1 MMFAL
6 RQACFTAVVL
16 LVALGAALPETGV
29 AQEQFFTQSGGKGL
43 QNAKTNARL
52 TKAETEIGVMQ
63 DDLRT
68 IKPHARAELGN
79 CSADGEKLR
88 YDGTNWVCDKE
99 TDPTV
104 QEFAKKA
111 LPSCSAGTMLGVQGG
126 ELGCS
131 TVGFVTQETDPTV
144 QEFAKQPLPQ
154 CASEQLIA
162 VGANNTLRCI
172 TDQQGLTAETDPKVY
187 EFARKDV
194 VGALPNCPV
203 GELLTMV
210 NGRLGCRVDQVG
222 LSVEVDPQVQDFA
235 RKDNG
240 EPALA
245 ACAAGEVLRS
255 STVNG
260 KIILVCENASGA
272 LTETLALND
281 LTDVTTA
288 GQSSGTTL
296 TYSNG
301 QWRAIPGIGSAANP
315 LYLNQLGDTQIS
327 SPVSDEVLRWDGT
340 RWVNSDDKLGTLTD
354 TNWCRTVG
362 TEIVCD
368 RPPPLTCSAGEIL
381 SWDGTAN
388 TWLCT
393 NAASA
398 IGSAIMLNDLGDVT
412 ITTVV
417 TGQVVRFDGTGWV
430 NSTIERILAAD
441 TQIVATDTGTD
452 GLLSFATDGTTRMAI
467 TNQGRVGI
475 GVMPASPYMLDV
487 SGSIRASG
495 DISATDFYGRNG
507 FFGGNLT
514 VAGNL
519 NISGSQSIDGVL
531 FANGGITLSG
541 TVTSGNISVTNL
553 SATLADIRTL
563 RGNTLSYTSAT
574 LVNATIAQATL
585 TNISVT
591 TADLNLLRAAAA
603 VITSATIANLN
614 ATQANLSNISATNAD
629 LTNNLR
635 VSGTTWLQNLN
646 VLGNLNVSGTQTID
660 GVLFANGGIAL
671 SGTVTSG
678 NISVT
683 NLSATVADIRTLR
696 VTGQQYNS
704 GNLYFYNTPGF
715 NPSIFVSD
723 TSNDQGLSIR
733 INGTETARFQDNG
746 HVYVGRFSTFG
757 GMNFGDFFV
766 QRGSEAGIDFPGS
779 NIMRFGTGLGITT
792 EYARFSG
799 TGNLGIGIVNPA
811 ARLEVAGLISGT
823 GFSIT
828 GNGTITGGLT
838 AGSLGTGPIAATNI
852 SATRLD
858 LTNNLRVSGTTWVQ
872 DLNVLGNLN
881 VSGAQV
887 IDGVLFANGGIAMSG
902 TIASGNISVTN
913 LSASVADIRTL
924 RVTNNASVTQNF
936 GVGGGVSVTGNVQA
950 NRFIGSGASLTD
962 IPASAV
968 TGLQLDRIST
978 TGVSSGPNLAMVVAD
993 QGTISF
999 TLAGNPGRAYLD
1011 STLGLVAP
1019 GVSTTGAVSGT
1030 VGYFTNR
1037 LGIGTSNLTN
1047 GILSVSGS
1055 LFQSGN
1061 IARLSWGLYSIT
1073 SPTLRLGDD
1082 QYGMASGNGQLG
1094 FWTANNGFSFND
1106 SVSNTNIALL
1116 TNSGRFSISGTIKI
1130 ANSGEACD
1138 ANRLGA
1144 IRYTG
1149 NEFSFCRNGTAW
1161 ETLASIVQGTADR
1174 ITSGTTQFVVISNTG
1189 FISLTQ
1195 AGTNTGWFDPTR
1207 GLVTLGVSATGGIS
1221 GTTGYFGIL
1230 RSPLGLIDTL
1240 SGTNISTSL
1249 IDATR
1254 NGTVTA
1260 TYIYG
1265 RFISTTNLLANG
1277 FSQLNQVSATNISA
1291 TGNIQATRFIGDGS
1305 GLTGVAAG
1313 SADWYTLTNIPIQVQ
1328 NVSNGTTLTMQT
1340 LSATAVNGLNVSG
1353 TNGFFS
1359 NLSAGAIAANTIS
1372 SSFISAT
1379 TAQFRNVSITNNLTV
1394 AGTVTAGAF
1403 IGDGSGLTGVI
1414 AAGSDR
1420 ITSGTTQL
1428 VVISQTGFISL
1439 TQAGSNTGWF
1449 DPTRGLVTL
1458 GVSTTG
1464 PVSTTLVG
1472 INNNY
1477 IRFDGAANQVQF
1489 FTNGSSR
1496 AAFNSSGNLA
1506 FQNNYGIV
1514 WSNNSILGDAAVST
1528 SNIRFS
1534 VANTE
1539 RLRIISSGLVGIGT
1553 STPTTALQVSGTI
1566 RMASGGENCDANR
1579 LGAIRYAGADFEVC
1593 RNGTAWETLSSIASG
1608 GSPNWNSIVGIPTN
1622 VANVSNG
1629 TTLTMQTLSATAVN
1643 GLNISG
1649 TNGFFPNLS
1658 AGAIAAN
1665 SVSSGLVSAT
1675 NISGTFAQ
1683 LRNISTTNISA
1694 TGNIQANR
1702 FIGDGSGLTNLNVQG
1717 DRITS
1722 GTTSVITNNNTS
1734 ITFTTAG
1741 AERMVIGSNG
1751 NVGIGTST
1759 PGSNIGERLS
1769 VQGAAYITGD
1779 IFAPRF
1785 IDQDNSN
1792 YFIDPNSTT
1801 IAGLFA
1807 GRIGIGTLSPSSS
1820 LHVFTGEIQTASSG
1834 AACTALLA
1842 GAIRYTAGSLQF
1854 CNNANTWVTL
1864 GSAGSADWYGLSNIP
1879 TNIANVSNG
1888 TTLTMQTLSATAVNG
1903 LNISGTNG
1911 FFSNLSANAIAANSI
1926 SSSFISATNIS
1937 GTFAQLR
1944 NISTT
1949 NISATG
1955 NIQATRFIGDG
1966 SQLTGLNVQG
1976 DRITSGTTS
1985 VVAQNNNAVSITIA
1999 GSEVANFNS
2008 GGLALTNLNA
2018 SGAVSITQTAYIS
2031 GSMGLGMAPSSTQTL
2046 SVNVNSTNSGI
2057 AVHYQGGVA
2066 PVFTIGAGSAGAG
2079 ALRLP
2084 TASSAF
2090 SINNNANQAFVRF
2103 LGANSSILVG
2113 TGVTIASRTL
2123 HVNGGALIT
2132 SWTGMN
2138 FGTGNNVTPS
2148 APLEVSGTISATT
2161 LKTGPGETCASS
2173 LDAGAIR
2180 YTGGALSFCN
2190 GSIWVT
2196 LGSAGSADWYGLTN
2210 IPANV
2215 ANVSNGTTLTM
2226 QTLSATA
2233 VNGLNVSGTNGFF
2246 PNLSANAIAANS
2258 VSSSLISATNIS
2270 GTFAQLRNISTTNIS
2285 ATGNIQATR
2294 FIGDG
2299 SQLTN
2304 LASASASPTNVP
2316 AFSVHRNVSNQTV
2329 SSGAWTKINFTTE
2342 TFDQTNDFDTGNSRF
2357 QPTLSGRY
2365 LITLNVQCSSATD
2378 SCFAGIFKN
2387 GAEYASASGSNS
2399 NTAGFGS
2406 GAIAAVV
2413 DLNGTTDFIEGHV
2426 YNQNGTVL
2434 VGTIAR
2440 TRMTGSLLAS
2450 GNGLISGTTPGGVSG
2465 SIQFNNGGS
2474 SLGGAAGL
2482 LWDGNTNTVS
2492 LTGTLSATNVYG
2504 LNISGTNG
2512 FFPNLSAGAIAANS
2526 VSSTNISATNISVT
2540 LGQFGRISGTNIS
2553 ASTGD
2558 FSTLRINGVAVGAGG
2573 ADWYGLTN
2581 IPTQVQ
2587 NVSNGTTLTMQTLSA
2602 TAINGLNISGTNG
2615 FFGNLSA
2622 NAIAANSV
2630 SSGLI
2635 SASNISGTLAQLRNV
2650 SITNNLTVN
2659 GLISTST
2666 GIYAGPFVQLISDT
2680 SVCNGTT
2687 AGRISYNSGALLY
2700 CSGTNWTTLAAG
2712 GSTAWGSLTG
2722 IPTAI
2727 TSLSTLTATAGQVL
2741 AFNGTTY
2748 TGSSTINLAGLTMT
2762 GQITGTIITANTL
2775 SATNV
2780 YGLNIS
2786 GTNGFF
2792 PNLSAGAIAA
2802 NSVSSTNIS
2811 ATNISVTLGQ
2821 FGRISGTNISAST
2834 GDFSTLRVNG
2844 VDITSGGGGGSST
2857 LAMVT
2862 GTYTG
2867 NGATSQTITLGFRPR
2882 MVVIKG
2888 TGAAFTFFPQVVTFD
2903 GIPDANAELY
2913 SYDADNNAFNFV
2925 DITAT
2930 GFRVVGG
2937 ANDSSLNF
2945 NTRVYNYIA
2954 FRDAGVDAGATD
2966 RITSSTTAAVIANE
2980 NGGTVSFTLGGTADA
2995 AYLHPTL
3002 GLVAPG
3008 VSTTGPISATAAW
3021 ITGLLQANR
3030 ISATNI
3036 SASVGD
3042 FSTLRVGG
3050 VAVGSGGVAR
3060 LASLTDVSLS
3070 NLTGLDIL
3078 RYNGTSWTNVNV
3090 QDAISTTTMVAGWPD
3105 AIMCLTSGEPR
3116 TFYYIGLVGSNRL
3129 YRGPSTIAYDI
3140 SYNNLTGNYASN
3152 SNAGTVDCVTNAWS
3166 IGQLYSNGRAF
3177 NFIGGSGTVT
3187 PTVDRIISGTSNI
3200 VINSSTGVVSFTQLG
3215 TATAYLHP
3223 TLGLVA
3229 PGVSTTGPIS
3239 ATAGWIT
3246 GLLQANRISATNISA
3261 SVGDFSTLRV
3271 GGVAVGSGGV
3281 ARLASLTD
3289 VSLSNLTGL
3298 DILRYNG
3305 TSWTNVNVQNAISTT
3320 TMAAGWPDAIY
3331 CEGTGGGTWLS
3342 LQVNN
3347 FSSGARTYRQSVNTA
3362 WIQIFFTSAGAYDSL
3377 NNSGYTNFYESCVNQ
3392 SIGQLYAA
3400 GRAFNFIGGS
3410 GTVTPTVDRMIS
3422 GTSNVVVNS
3431 STGVVSFTQ
3440 LGTATAYLHPTLGLV
3455 APGVSTT
3462 GPISATAAWVTGL
3475 LQANRISATN
3485 ISASVGDFST
3495 LRVNG
3500 VDITGGGGGGSSTL
3514 AMVTGTYTG
3523 NGATSQTIT
3532 LGFRPRM
3539 VVIKG
3544 TGAAFTYF
3552 PQVVTFDGIPDGNG
3566 ELRSYEP
3573 DNYGLTNT
3581 VDITATGFR
3590 VIGNANDSAM
3600 NFNTRVYNYI
3610 AFRDAGVDAG
3620 ATDRITS
3627 STTAAV
3633 IANENGGTVSFTL
3646 GSTAGAA
3653 YLHPTLGLV
3662 APGVST
3668 TGPISATAGWI
3679 TGLLQAN
3686 RISATNIS
3694 ASVGDFS
3701 TLRVGGVAV
3710 GSGGVA
3716 RLASLTDVSLSGL
3729 STGQIL
3735 RYNGTSWTNV
3745 NVQNAISTTTM
3756 VTDWPDAIICDGG
3769 GQAVTL
3775 YRWTE
3780 TSAGVTTYIWAHHTA
3795 FYTITYSAVGAYSS
3809 QAGLAAYDCVT
3820 NAWSIGQLYSNNR
3833 AFNFIGGS
3841 GTVTPTVDRMISGTS
3856 NVVVNSSTGVV
3867 SFTQLGTATAY
3878 LHPTLGL
3885 VAPGVST
3892 TGPISATAAWVTGLL
3907 QANRI
3912 SATNISAS
3920 TGDFST
3926 LRINGVAVG
3935 AGGADWYG
3943 LTNIPT
3949 QVQNVSNGTTLT
3961 MQTLSATAINGLNIS
3976 GTNGFF
3982 GNLSANA
3989 IAANSVS
3996 SGLISASN
4004 ISGTLAQL
4012 RNVSITNNLTV
4023 NGLISTSTGIYAG
4036 PFVQLISD
4044 TSVCN
4049 GTTAGRISYNS
4060 GALLYCS
4067 GTNWTTLA
4075 AGGSTAWGSLT
4086 GIPTAITSLS
4096 TLTATAGQVLA
4107 FNGTTYT
4114 GSSTINLAGL
4124 TMTGQITGTIITAN
4138 TLSATNVYGLNISG
4152 TNGFFPN
4159 LSAGA
4164 IAANSVSSTNISATN
4179 ISGTF
4184 AQLRN
4189 ISASVGDF
4197 STLRVNGVD
4206 IASGLGPD

>member
-172 TDQQGLTAETDPKVY
+172 TDQQGITAETDPKVY

-260 KIILVCENASGA
+260 KIILVCENASGS

-381 SWDGTAN
+381 SWDGTTS

-398 IGSAIMLNDLGDVT
+398 IGGAIRLDDLGDVT

-531 FANGGITLSG
+531 FANGGIAMSG
-541 TVTSGNISVTNL
+541 TVASGNV
-553 SATLADIRTL
+553 
-563 RGNTLSYTSAT
+563 
-574 LVNATIAQATL
+574 
-585 TNISVT
+585 
-591 TADLNLLRAAAA
+591 
-603 VITSATIANLN
+603 
-614 ATQANLSNISATNAD
+614 
-629 LTNNLR
+629 
-635 VSGTTWLQNLN
+635 
-646 VLGNLNVSGTQTID
+646 
-660 GVLFANGGIAL
+660 
-671 SGTVTSG
+671 
-678 NISVT
+678 SVT

-696 VTGQQYNS
+696 VT
-704 GNLYFYNTPGF
+704 
-715 NPSIFVSD
+715 
-723 TSNDQGLSIR
+723 
-733 INGTETARFQDNG
+733 
-746 HVYVGRFSTFG
+746 
-757 GMNFGDFFV
+757 
-766 QRGSEAGIDFPGS
+766 
-779 NIMRFGTGLGITT
+779 
-792 EYARFSG
+792 
-799 TGNLGIGIVNPA
+799 
-811 ARLEVAGLISGT
+811 
-823 GFSIT
+823 
-828 GNGTITGGLT
+828 
-838 AGSLGTGPIAATNI
+838 
-852 SATRLD
+852 
-858 LTNNLRVSGTTWVQ
+858 NNQT
-872 DLNVLGNLN
+872 
-881 VSGAQV
+881 
-887 IDGVLFANGGIAMSG
+887 
-902 TIASGNISVTN
+902 
-913 LSASVADIRTL
+913 
-924 RVTNNASVTQNF
+924 
-936 GVGGGVSVTGNVQA
+936 VGGGISATGNVQA

-1011 STLGLVAP
+1011 NTLGLVAP
-1019 GVSTTGAVSGT
+1019 GVSVTGV
-1030 VGYFTNR
+1030 
-1037 LGIGTSNLTN
+1037 
-1047 GILSVSGS
+1047 VSGS
-1055 LFQSGN
+1055 SGFFQNGLSVGN
-1061 IARLSWGLYSIT
+1061 IGTGSVI
-1073 SPTLRLGDD
+1073 
-1082 QYGMASGNGQLG
+1082 YGGGGWLFMQSR
-1094 FWTANNGFSFND
+1094 NNGVAILNNNSNPLFFSQ
-1106 SVSNTNIALL
+1106 SNTRRIGINQNNLL
-1116 TNSGRFSISGTIKI
+1116 DPSTSVDISGTLRITYS
-1130 ANSGEACD
+1130 NETCD

-1149 NEFSFCRNGTAW
+1149 NEFSFCRSAVIGWEGLNG
-1161 ETLASIVQGTADR
+1161 IVQGTADR

-1221 GTTGYFGIL
+1221 GTSGFFNSLVLGNPANFGTA
-1230 RSPLGLIDTL
+1230 SPFRMRA
-1240 SGTNISTSL
+1240 N
-1249 IDATR
+1249 DATMNLMNEGASAYSGVNMFDNTGNLTGSFQIGGTGTSYANSLFIGAR
-1254 NGTVTA
+1254 QNGGTL
-1260 TYIYG
+1260 
-1265 RFISTTNLLANG
+1265 RFVQGVGAQEIARFNSAGMFGISTT
-1277 FSQLNQVSATNISA
+1277 T
-1291 TGNIQATRFIGDGS
+1291 
-1305 GLTGVAAG
+1305 
-1313 SADWYTLTNIPIQVQ
+1313 P
-1328 NVSNGTTLTMQT
+1328 QT
-1340 LSATAVNGLNVSG
+1340 ALDVSG
-1353 TNGFFS
+1353 TLRIANG
-1359 NLSAGAIAANTIS
+1359 NEACDANRLGAIRYTGNEF
-1372 SSFISAT
+1372 SFCRSAVVGWESLNGIVQG
-1379 TAQFRNVSITNNLTV
+1379 TA
-1394 AGTVTAGAF
+1394 
-1403 IGDGSGLTGVI
+1403 
-1414 AAGSDR
+1414 DR
-1420 ITSGTTQL
+1420 ITSGTTQF
-1428 VVISQTGFISL
+1428 VVVSNTGFISL
-1439 TQAGSNTGWF
+1439 TQAGTNTGWFDPTRGLVTLGVSTTGRADLGGNVSITGVFDAGVGGGLGVQNTLMSLINNGGNQTILRLRRQGLAYNFQYDTSLEANGQNTTLRSGSYTPLFLTAGSGEVNIGGSPTPDMIIRNFSNNPRVGINIALVNPSATLHVSGTARLTSWTMINANATPTAPLEVAGLISATNVTARNSVQAEDLTLGITSGAGGNLILNKDTSGPQGRFRYRTSNAGMGHEFYSSGAGYTFITNGANDPRLMIGGDWGVRQIPSTTLHVSGTLRIANGGEACDANRLGAMRYAGADFEVCRNGTAWETLTSIANNAAGLADRITSGTTQFVVISNTGFISLTQAGTNTGWF

-1834 AACTALLA
+1834 AACAALLA

-2103 LGANSSILVG
+2103 LSANSSMLVG
-2113 TGVTIASRTL
+2113 TGVTTASRTL

-2210 IPANV
+2210 VPANIT
-2215 ANVSNGTTLTM
+2215 NVSNGTTLTM

-2233 VNGLNVSGTNGFF
+2233 VNGLNISGTNGFF

-2304 LASASASPTNVP
+2304 LPSASASPTNVP
-2316 AFSVHRNVSNQTV
+2316 AFSVHRNGSNQTV

-2406 GAIAAVV
+2406 GAVAAVV

-2440 TRMTGSLLAS
+2440 TRMTGSLLASGNGLISGTTPGGVSGSIQFNSGGSTLGGATGLLWDGNTNTVSLTGTLSATNVYGLNISGTNGFFPNLSGNAIAANSISVTQITTTNILSTRISSTNVSASVGDFSVLRVNGVPVGSGGSASPTNVPAFSVHRNGANQTVTTGAWTIIAFTHEDFDVLNSFNTGTSRFTPQVPGRYLITIAADFAGTSAGGYVAIYKNGSLYIGNNADFSIKANLAAIIDMNGSTDYIQAAVFNDAGTILSGAATATRMTGSLLAS

-2602 TAINGLNISGTNG
+2602 TAVNGLNISGTNG

-2622 NAIAANSV
+2622 GAIAANSV

-2700 CSGTNWTTLAAG
+2700 CSGTSWTTLAAG

-2722 IPTAI
+2722 IPSAI
-2727 TSLSTLTATAGQVL
+2727 TSLSTLTATTGQVL

-2802 NSVSSTNIS
+2802 NSVSS
-2811 ATNISVTLGQ
+2811 
-2821 FGRISGTNISAST
+2821 
-2834 GDFSTLRVNG
+2834 
-2844 VDITSGGGGGSST
+2844 
-2857 LAMVT
+2857 
-2862 GTYTG
+2862 
-2867 NGATSQTITLGFRPR
+2867 
-2882 MVVIKG
+2882 
-2888 TGAAFTFFPQVVTFD
+2888 
-2903 GIPDANAELY
+2903 
-2913 SYDADNNAFNFV
+2913 
-2925 DITAT
+2925 
-2930 GFRVVGG
+2930 
-2937 ANDSSLNF
+2937 SL
-2945 NTRVYNYIA
+2945 
-2954 FRDAGVDAGATD
+2954 
-2966 RITSSTTAAVIANE
+2966 
-2980 NGGTVSFTLGGTADA
+2980 
-2995 AYLHPTL
+2995 
-3002 GLVAPG
+3002 
-3008 VSTTGPISATAAW
+3008 
-3021 ITGLLQANR
+3021 
-3030 ISATNI
+3030 
-3036 SASVGD
+3036 
-3042 FSTLRVGG
+3042 
-3050 VAVGSGGVAR
+3050 
-3060 LASLTDVSLS
+3060 
-3070 NLTGLDIL
+3070 
-3078 RYNGTSWTNVNV
+3078 
-3090 QDAISTTTMVAGWPD
+3090 
-3105 AIMCLTSGEPR
+3105 
-3116 TFYYIGLVGSNRL
+3116 
-3129 YRGPSTIAYDI
+3129 
-3140 SYNNLTGNYASN
+3140 
-3152 SNAGTVDCVTNAWS
+3152 
-3166 IGQLYSNGRAF
+3166 
-3177 NFIGGSGTVT
+3177 
-3187 PTVDRIISGTSNI
+3187 
-3200 VINSSTGVVSFTQLG
+3200 
-3215 TATAYLHP
+3215 
-3223 TLGLVA
+3223 
-3229 PGVSTTGPIS
+3229 
-3239 ATAGWIT
+3239 
-3246 GLLQANRISATNISA
+3246 
-3261 SVGDFSTLRV
+3261 
-3271 GGVAVGSGGV
+3271 
-3281 ARLASLTD
+3281 
-3289 VSLSNLTGL
+3289 
-3298 DILRYNG
+3298 
-3305 TSWTNVNVQNAISTT
+3305 
-3320 TMAAGWPDAIY
+3320 
-3331 CEGTGGGTWLS
+3331 
-3342 LQVNN
+3342 
-3347 FSSGARTYRQSVNTA
+3347 
-3362 WIQIFFTSAGAYDSL
+3362 
-3377 NNSGYTNFYESCVNQ
+3377 
-3392 SIGQLYAA
+3392 
-3400 GRAFNFIGGS
+3400 
-3410 GTVTPTVDRMIS
+3410 
-3422 GTSNVVVNS
+3422 
-3431 STGVVSFTQ
+3431 
-3440 LGTATAYLHPTLGLV
+3440 
-3455 APGVSTT
+3455 
-3462 GPISATAAWVTGL
+3462 
-3475 LQANRISATN
+3475 
-3485 ISASVGDFST
+3485 
-3495 LRVNG
+3495 
-3500 VDITGGGGGGSSTL
+3500 
-3514 AMVTGTYTG
+3514 
-3523 NGATSQTIT
+3523 
-3532 LGFRPRM
+3532 
-3539 VVIKG
+3539 
-3544 TGAAFTYF
+3544 
-3552 PQVVTFDGIPDGNG
+3552 
-3566 ELRSYEP
+3566 
-3573 DNYGLTNT
+3573 
-3581 VDITATGFR
+3581 
-3590 VIGNANDSAM
+3590 
-3600 NFNTRVYNYI
+3600 
-3610 AFRDAGVDAG
+3610 
-3620 ATDRITS
+3620 
-3627 STTAAV
+3627 
-3633 IANENGGTVSFTL
+3633 
-3646 GSTAGAA
+3646 
-3653 YLHPTLGLV
+3653 
-3662 APGVST
+3662 
-3668 TGPISATAGWI
+3668 
-3679 TGLLQAN
+3679 
-3686 RISATNIS
+3686 
-3694 ASVGDFS
+3694 
-3701 TLRVGGVAV
+3701 
-3710 GSGGVA
+3710 
-3716 RLASLTDVSLSGL
+3716 
-3729 STGQIL
+3729 
-3735 RYNGTSWTNV
+3735 
-3745 NVQNAISTTTM
+3745 
-3756 VTDWPDAIICDGG
+3756 
-3769 GQAVTL
+3769 
-3775 YRWTE
+3775 
-3780 TSAGVTTYIWAHHTA
+3780 
-3795 FYTITYSAVGAYSS
+3795 
-3809 QAGLAAYDCVT
+3809 
-3820 NAWSIGQLYSNNR
+3820 
-3833 AFNFIGGS
+3833 
-3841 GTVTPTVDRMISGTS
+3841 
-3856 NVVVNSSTGVV
+3856 
-3867 SFTQLGTATAY
+3867 
-3878 LHPTLGL
+3878 
-3885 VAPGVST
+3885 
-3892 TGPISATAAWVTGLL
+3892 
-3907 QANRI
+3907 
-3912 SATNISAS
+3912 
-3920 TGDFST
+3920 
-3926 LRINGVAVG
+3926 
-3935 AGGADWYG
+3935 
-3943 LTNIPT
+3943 
-3949 QVQNVSNGTTLT
+3949 
-3961 MQTLSATAINGLNIS
+3961 
-3976 GTNGFF
+3976 
-3982 GNLSANA
+3982 
-3989 IAANSVS
+3989 
-3996 SGLISASN
+3996 
-4004 ISGTLAQL
+4004 
-4012 RNVSITNNLTV
+4012 
-4023 NGLISTSTGIYAG
+4023 
-4036 PFVQLISD
+4036 
-4044 TSVCN
+4044 
-4049 GTTAGRISYNS
+4049 
-4060 GALLYCS
+4060 
-4067 GTNWTTLA
+4067 
-4075 AGGSTAWGSLT
+4075 
-4086 GIPTAITSLS
+4086 
-4096 TLTATAGQVLA
+4096 
-4107 FNGTTYT
+4107 
-4114 GSSTINLAGL
+4114 
-4124 TMTGQITGTIITAN
+4124 
-4138 TLSATNVYGLNISG
+4138 
-4152 TNGFFPN
+4152 
-4159 LSAGA
+4159 
-4164 IAANSVSSTNISATN
+4164 ISATN

-4189 ISASVGDF
+4189 ISGTVGDF
-4197 STLRVNGVD
+4197 TTLRVNGVD
-4206 IASGLGPD
+4206 IASGLGLTDRIVSGSTSILAGNNTSLTFTTAGTQRMVVGTTGNVGIGLALPSAPLEVAGRISASVVQVARDAGACATAALGSLRLDPATGKLQVCRQ